1 MSKHS
6 KTSSVRLV
14 LGLIILRL
22 CSLGSNVHFLQVM
35 GISFIYNQKLF
46 QMKNMKNVLNMPKNM
61 STFSENML
69 MS

>member
-46 QMKNMKNVLNMPKNM
+46 QMKNVLNIPKNM